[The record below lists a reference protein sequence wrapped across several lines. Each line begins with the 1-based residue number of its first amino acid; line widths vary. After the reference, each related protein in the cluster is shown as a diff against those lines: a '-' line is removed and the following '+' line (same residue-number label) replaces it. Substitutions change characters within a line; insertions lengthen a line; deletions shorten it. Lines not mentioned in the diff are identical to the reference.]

1 MSEFQYEMASGRLI
15 ALRVK
20 VNLKGGGIVVS
31 KFDPFWASLSI
42 LGVLTI

>member
-20 VNLKGGGIVVS
+20 VNLKERGHS
-31 KFDPFWASLSI
+31 SQ
-42 LGVLTI
+42 